1 MQDVSCISVKG
12 SKAGVGRNAM
22 WDNDASSEH
31 LRKIH
36 ISRGIFH

>member
-1 MQDVSCISVKG
+1 MQVMSYVSVKWLMAGG
-12 SKAGVGRNAM
+12 SM